1 MERNLHYERKEGV
14 FDA

>member
-1 MERNLHYERKEGV
+1 MERNLHDERKEGV